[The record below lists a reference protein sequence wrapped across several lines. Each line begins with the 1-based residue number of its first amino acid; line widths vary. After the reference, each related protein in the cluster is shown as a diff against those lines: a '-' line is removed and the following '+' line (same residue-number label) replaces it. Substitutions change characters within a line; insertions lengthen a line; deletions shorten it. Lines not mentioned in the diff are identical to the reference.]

1 MHLSESTTQSWR
13 SEALNS
19 ILNKADHLG
28 LSIFDF
34 LHLLPN
40 SGLLQAIPDHRDI
53 HLESSETR
61 GYKNPMASQRIL
73 DFQSSNK
80 YIFESPFQNSTYH
93 VSSAINLKMQLIST
107 LLPILL
113 ASTFTLA
120 LPVTKTKRSAT
131 TVLSDI
137 ASISSDVATLTS
149 DAVAYT
155 GGLFQSLALAI
166 TVDSLES
173 AITTATSDT
182 TSSGIFSS
190 TDSDSILAAVTTLTP
205 KIVTLLSDLDAKVSL
220 NN

>member
-1 MHLSESTTQSWR
+1 
-13 SEALNS
+13 
-19 ILNKADHLG
+19 
-28 LSIFDF
+28 
-34 LHLLPN
+34 
-40 SGLLQAIPDHRDI
+40 
-53 HLESSETR
+53 
-61 GYKNPMASQRIL
+61 
-73 DFQSSNK
+73 
-80 YIFESPFQNSTYH
+80 
-93 VSSAINLKMQLIST
+93 MQLIST
-107 LLPILL
+107 LLPLLL
-113 ASTFTLA
+113 ASSFTSA

-182 TSSGIFSS
+182 TSSGTFSS
-190 TDSDSILAAVTTLTP
+190 ADSDSILAAVTTLTP

-220 NN
+220 CVEGCKVSKIINEFGQASTISSAGYTSTVAGALTTLTTDTNALFAALEAAVDSADSTSLATLQASVDAAFATASAAF